1 MKIRIVQQ
9 GYQTFTGLLGDV
21 KFENGESTT
30 SVSPQQAAYV
40 AAMFVSETIDEVD
53 AEEVT
58 EQSAPTGKRGKKD
71 ALAEE
76 AARLAA
82 EAAREQAEAEAAAQ
96 AAAEAQ
102 AAADA
107 EAASG
112 TE

>member
-9 GYQTFTGLLGDV
+9 GYRTFTGMLGDV

-53 AEEVT
+53 AE
-58 EQSAPTGKRGKKD
+58 QAAPTGKRSKKD

-82 EAAREQAEAEAAAQ
+82 EAAREQAEAAAAAQ